1 MFIASSEAGSNY
13 LRYLDTPSDT
23 NKVYGTVKA
32 TLYQYKKT
40 TVSRGV
46 VSFRIVDAKT
56 GALLASEKMPGEY
69 VWVSEWA
76 TFNGDERAL
85 SAEQLRLTTL
95 KEQPAPAPQDLF
107 IEFTRPIYDQIT
119 AKIRDF
125 YKNY

>member
-1 MFIASSEAGSNY
+1 MKFAAIEA
-13 LRYLDTPSDT
+13 DT

-32 TLYQYKKT
+32 TLFHYRKT
-40 TVSRGV
+40 TTAKGV

-56 GALLASEKMPGEY
+56 GALLSAEKMPGEF

-85 SAEQLRLTTL
+85 SAEQLSLTRL
-95 KEQPAPAPQDLF
+95 KEKPAPASQDLF

-119 AKIRDF
+119 TKIREF
-125 YKNY
+125 YKGY